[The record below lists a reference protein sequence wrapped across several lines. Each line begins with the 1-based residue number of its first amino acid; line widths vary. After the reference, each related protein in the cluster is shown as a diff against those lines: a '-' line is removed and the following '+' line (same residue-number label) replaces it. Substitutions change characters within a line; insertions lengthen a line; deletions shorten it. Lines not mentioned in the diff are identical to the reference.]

1 MQSEGRICST
11 VNGDLLWSQFGG
23 GSLSIGIYV
32 QLVWPITKICL
43 IQLVFPGVWLM

>member
-1 MQSEGRICST
+1 MILFFSNIFVCRDEGRICST

-32 QLVWPITKICL
+32 QLV
-43 IQLVFPGVWLM
+43 